1 MICSMSV
8 VISGTGL
15 FTPKESIT
23 NEELVQSFN
32 QFVINFNEENRDQID
47 SGAMDA
53 LVPSS
58 TEFIKKASGI
68 EQRYVQDK
76 EGILDVTRMRPRLK
90 ERSNSEVSILAE
102 MAIKAS
108 GEAIK
113 QSGIDSSDIDAVIC
127 GCSNLQRAYPAVAI
141 EVQEQLG
148 ISGYA
153 YDMNVACS
161 SATFS
166 IQNAYNDIQS
176 GIANRVLV
184 VNPEICSGHLNFK
197 DRDAHFIFG
206 DAATAVI
213 LEKDSNSQSAFM
225 ILGTSLKTQFS
236 NNIRNNFGFL
246 NLPENSDPNSPDK
259 LFIQKGRSVFKEVVP
274 MVQTHIANH
283 LDNLDIDIQEVKR
296 LWLHQANLSM
306 NQLIAKKL
314 LGRDPDEQEM
324 PIILNDYAN
333 TSSAGS
339 IIAFHQTKDDFVS
352 DEIGVISSF
361 GAGYS
366 VGSVVL
372 QKV

>member
-1 MICSMSV
+1 MSV

-23 NEELVQSFN
+23 NEELVESFN
-32 QFVINFNEENRDQID
+32 QYVSLFNDSNKELID
-47 SGAMDA
+47 SGDLEA

-58 TEFIKKASGI
+58 SEFIKKASGI
-68 EQRYVQDK
+68 EQRYVQNK
-76 EGILDVTRMRPRLK
+76 SGILDVTRMRPKLDQ
-90 ERSNSEVSILAE
+90 RSNSDVSILAE
-102 MAIKAS
+102 MAILAS
-108 GEAIK
+108 KEAIK
-113 QSGIDSSDIDAVIC
+113 QAGIESSDIDAVIC
-127 GCSNLQRAYPAVAI
+127 GCANLQRAYPAVAI
-141 EVQEQLG
+141 EIQQELN

-166 IQNAYNDIQS
+166 IQNAYNDILS
-176 GIANRVLV
+176 GVANKVLV

-206 DAATAVI
+206 DACTAII
-213 LEKDSNSQSAFM
+213 LERESQSDMTFE
-225 ILGTSLKTQFS
+225 ILGTKLQTKFS

-246 NLPENSDPNSPDK
+246 NLPEDSDPLASDK

-274 MVQTHIANH
+274 MVQEHIRDH
-283 LDNLDIDIQEVKR
+283 LESLDIEIRNVRR
-296 LWLHQANLSM
+296 LWLHQANLNM
-306 NQLIAKKL
+306 NQLIAKRL
-314 LGRDPDEQEM
+314 LGRDPEDNEM

-339 IIAFHQTKDDFVS
+339 IIAFHKNKNDFTS
-352 DEIGVISSF
+352 DQIGVISSF

-366 VGSVVL
+366 VGSIIVR
-372 QKV
+372 KI

>member
-141 EVQEQLG
+141 EVQEELG

-213 LEKDSNSQSAFM
+213 LEKDSNSQSAFT

>member
-1 MICSMSV
+1 MSV

-23 NEELVQSFN
+23 NEELVESFN
-32 QFVINFNEENRDQID
+32 QYVSVFNESNKELID
-47 SGAMDA
+47 SGDLEA

-58 TEFIKKASGI
+58 SEFIKKASGI
-68 EQRYVQDK
+68 EQRYVQNK
-76 EGILDVTRMRPRLK
+76 SGILDVTRMRPKLDQ
-90 ERSNSEVSILAE
+90 RSNSDVSILAE
-102 MAIKAS
+102 MAILAS
-108 GEAIK
+108 KEAIK
-113 QSGIDSSDIDAVIC
+113 QAGIESSDIDAVIC
-127 GCSNLQRAYPAVAI
+127 GCANLQRAYPAVAI
-141 EVQEQLG
+141 EIQQELN

-166 IQNAYNDIQS
+166 IQNAYNDILS
-176 GIANRVLV
+176 GVANKVLV

-206 DAATAVI
+206 DACTAII
-213 LEKDSNSQSAFM
+213 LERESQSNMTFE
-225 ILGTSLKTQFS
+225 ILGTKLQTKFS

-246 NLPENSDPNSPDK
+246 NLPEDSDPLASDK

-274 MVQTHIANH
+274 MVQEHIRDH
-283 LDNLDIDIQEVKR
+283 LESLDIEIRNVRR
-296 LWLHQANLSM
+296 LWLHQANLNM
-306 NQLIAKKL
+306 NQLIAKRL
-314 LGRDPDEQEM
+314 LGRDPEDNEM

-339 IIAFHQTKDDFVS
+339 IIAFHKNKNDFTS
-352 DEIGVISSF
+352 DQIGVISSF

-366 VGSVVL
+366 VGSIIVR
-372 QKV
+372 KI

>member
-1 MICSMSV
+1 MSV

-15 FTPKESIT
+15 FTPEEHIT

-32 QFVINFNEENRDQID
+32 DYVAKYNEDNKDLIA
-47 SGAMDA
+47 SGDCEA

-68 EQRYVQDK
+68 EQRFVQDK
-76 EGILDVTRMRPRLK
+76 EGILDINRMRPKLN
-90 ERSNSEVSILAE
+90 ERPNSQISILAE

-108 GEAIK
+108 QEAIN
-113 QSGIDSSDIDAVIC
+113 QAEIDSSELDAVIC
-127 GCSNLQRAYPAVAI
+127 GCANLQRAYPAIAI
-141 EVQEQLG
+141 EIQQELG
-148 ISGYA
+148 ITGYA

-161 SATFS
+161 SATFA

-176 GIANRVLV
+176 GVADKILV

-206 DAATAVI
+206 DACTAII
-213 LEKDSNSQSAFM
+213 LQRNSKSEHAFR
-225 ILGTSLKTQFS
+225 ILGTKLQTKFS

-246 NLPENSDPNSPDK
+246 NAPEDSDPNSPDK

-274 MVQTHIANH
+274 MVQTHIEEH
-283 LDNLDIDIQEVKR
+283 LSDLEVDITKVKR
-296 LWLHQANLSM
+296 LWLHQANLNM
-306 NQLIAKKL
+306 NQLIAKRL
-314 LGRDPDEQEM
+314 LGRDPEENEM
-324 PIILNDYAN
+324 PIILNNYAN

-339 IIAFHQTKDDFVS
+339 IIAFHQNKDDFS
-352 DEIGVISSF
+352 KDQIGVISSF

-366 VGSVVL
+366 VGSVII
-372 QKV
+372 QKI

>member
-47 SGAMDA
+47 SGALDA

-141 EVQEQLG
+141 EVQEELG

-206 DAATAVI
+206 DAATAII

>member
-1 MICSMSV
+1 MSV

-23 NEELVQSFN
+23 NEELVESFN
-32 QFVINFNEENRDQID
+32 QYVSIFNESNKELID
-47 SGAMDA
+47 SGDLEA

-58 TEFIKKASGI
+58 SEFIKKASGI
-68 EQRYVQDK
+68 EQRYVQNK
-76 EGILDVTRMRPRLK
+76 SGILDVTRMRPKLDQ
-90 ERSNSEVSILAE
+90 RSNSDVSILAE
-102 MAIKAS
+102 MAILAS
-108 GEAIK
+108 KEAIK
-113 QSGIDSSDIDAVIC
+113 QAGIESSDIDAVIC
-127 GCSNLQRAYPAVAI
+127 GCANLQRAYPAVAI
-141 EVQEQLG
+141 EIQQELN

-166 IQNAYNDIQS
+166 IQNAYNDILS
-176 GIANRVLV
+176 GAANKVLV

-206 DAATAVI
+206 DACTAII
-213 LEKDSNSQSAFM
+213 LERESQSNMTFE
-225 ILGTSLKTQFS
+225 ILGTKLQTKFS

-246 NLPENSDPNSPDK
+246 NLPEDSDPLASDK

-274 MVQTHIANH
+274 MVQEHIRDH
-283 LDNLDIDIQEVKR
+283 LESLDIEIRNVRR
-296 LWLHQANLSM
+296 LWLHQANLNM
-306 NQLIAKKL
+306 NQLIAKRL
-314 LGRDPDEQEM
+314 LGRDPEDNEM

-339 IIAFHQTKDDFVS
+339 IIAFHKNKNDFTS
-352 DEIGVISSF
+352 DQIGVISSF

-366 VGSVVL
+366 VGSIIVR
-372 QKV
+372 KI

>member
-1 MICSMSV
+1 MSV

-15 FTPKESIT
+15 FTPKEFIT

-32 QFVINFNEENRDQID
+32 QFVINFNEENKDQID
-47 SGAMDA
+47 SGAIDA
-53 LVPSS
+53 LVSS
-58 TEFIKKASGI
+58 SSEFIKKASGI

-76 EGILDVTRMRPRLK
+76 EGILDITRMRPRLK

-108 GEAIK
+108 EEAIK
-113 QSGIDSSDIDAVIC
+113 QSGINSSDIDAVIC

-141 EVQEQLG
+141 EVQKELG

-176 GIANRVLV
+176 GLADKVLV

-213 LEKDSNSQSAFM
+213 LEKDSNSQSAFK

-246 NLPENSDPNSPDK
+246 NLPENSDPKSPDK

-274 MVQTHIANH
+274 MVQAHIASH
-283 LDNLDIDIQEVKR
+283 LDKLNIDIQEVKR

-366 VGSVVL
+366 VGSVIL
-372 QKV
+372 QKI